1 MQPSF
6 VVYRSTAD
14 IGKPQIVSTH
24 RARSAAEKAAERA
37 NRREGA
43 RDWRVVDVTPEGT
56 HEFVRVDGLGAILRL
71 RSLTPTYTRAAV
83 LRVHPGDT
91 VPTPVPGPV
100 NPPEFVAGSA
110 CIIEG
115 VDWNVS
121 LFSDDTVRI
130 RTSGVDLATGR
141 FVTSTHRTDYGYS
154 VSADI
159 VDVSPVDAVS
169 AETLRDL
176 SSNLTF
182 FAMRAGRFSGKVA

>member
-6 VVYRSTAD
+6 IVYRSTAD

-71 RSLTPTYTRAAV
+71 RSLTPTYTRAAAPTCPFV
-83 LRVHPGDT
+83 A

-115 VDWNVS
+115 VEWNVS

-141 FVTSTHRTDYGYS
+141 FVTSTRRNDYGYS
-154 VSADI
+154 VTSDI
-159 VDVSPVDAVS
+159 VDVTPTVS
-169 AETLRDL
+169 ADVLRAL
-176 SSNLTF
+176 SSDLTY
-182 FAMRAGRFSGKVA
+182 FAARAGRFSGGKVA